1 MRTIDRIQVEIWALD
16 LECASSR
23 RFSPRQRT
31 TRWRSVIEQ
40 PSVPRMYRTH
50 LEFEEQSIALES
62 NAESSG
68 AVHAAWSTLEGTL
81 APSPL
86 LDVDVDVDV

>member
-1 MRTIDRIQVEIWALD
+1 
-16 LECASSR
+16 
-23 RFSPRQRT
+23 
-31 TRWRSVIEQ
+31 
-40 PSVPRMYRTH
+40 MYRTH